1 MKGLTEKQRK
11 IVDFIEDFM
20 NSARMA
26 PTIYEIA
33 EHFQIKTSTVFAHI
47 RALQKKNYLSRSSKA
62 RSISLT
68 RPRKKQKMPVGLQS
82 IPLVNDSTHKELL
95 CDSKLFRH
103 FDNDRSVFAMHVK
116 GSDLISSGILDGDI
130 VILKSQ
136 PLTISSGDIVLT
148 EVDGENVLRTCYPV
162 GTDTYELR
170 AGNIDSKA
178 MTAKKENF
186 RVKGVVIGLQRSM

>member
-1 MKGLTEKQRK
+1 M
-11 IVDFIEDFM
+11 
-20 NSARMA
+20 
-26 PTIYEIA
+26 
-33 EHFQIKTSTVFAHI
+33 
-47 RALQKKNYLSRSSKA
+47 
-62 RSISLT
+62 
-68 RPRKKQKMPVGLQS
+68 
-82 IPLVNDSTHKELL
+82 
-95 CDSKLFRH
+95 
-103 FDNDRSVFAMHVK
+103 
-116 GSDLISSGILDGDI
+116 
-130 VILKSQ
+130 ILKSQ